1 MARHNRF
8 GRGQD
13 QRGHEFVVGYQP
25 DWLHQVKVTRDLE
38 NGRQSTKTLFRN
50 PASPEQSPGE
60 RVRTQISA
68 PELGLDFEVEINDPR
83 RVVRRIT
90 VETIVPDGHEQGEVV
105 VVAVSRNRN
114 LPARDNSSGES

>member
-13 QRGHEFVVGYQP
+13 QRGHEFIVGYQP
-25 DWLHQVKVTRDLE
+25 DWLHQVKVTRDLP
-38 NGRQSTKTLFRN
+38 NGRQSTKALFRN
-50 PASPEQSPGE
+50 PTPPEQAPGT
-60 RVRTQISA
+60 RVRTQIGA

-90 VETIVPDGHEQGEVV
+90 IETVVSQGREQGEVV
-105 VVAVSRNRN
+105 VVSLSRNRI
-114 LPARDNSSGES
+114 LPVTGISAGES

>member
-25 DWLHQVKVTRDLE
+25 DWLHQVKVTRELP
-38 NGRQSTKTLFRN
+38 NGRQSTKALFRN
-50 PASPEQSPGE
+50 PTPAEQSPGA

-68 PELGLDFEVEINDPR
+68 PELGLDFEVELNDPR
-83 RVVRRIT
+83 HIVRRIT
-90 VETIVPDGHEQGEVV
+90 IETVVPEGHEQGEVV
-105 VVAVSRNRN
+105 VVALSRNRT
-114 LPARDNSSGES
+114 LPAPGASSGGS